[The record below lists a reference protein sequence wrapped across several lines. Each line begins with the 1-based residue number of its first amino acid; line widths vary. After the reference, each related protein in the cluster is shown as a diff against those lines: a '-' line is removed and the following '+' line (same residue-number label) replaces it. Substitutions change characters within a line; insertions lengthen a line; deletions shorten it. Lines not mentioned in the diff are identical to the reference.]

1 MKTSYGLII
10 IVMFSVGVTMAS
22 CGGSKQAPSVVQ
34 VNQETEVSVP
44 CDDKFSDKDFFRGI
58 GVGQSKDLNTARSKA
73 RMAANTELAGSV
85 STLIKRVAEKYVND
99 AGQVPADY
107 AETFEE
113 MSKEVIQQ
121 QLSNVSIACNKTVRT
136 TDNMFKVYM
145 ATEVR
150 KDEVF
155 ATLERNAAANKKLET
170 IFNREKFRK
179 NFDEE
184 MEAFAKTY
192 GNN

>member
-1 MKTSYGLII
+1 MKTHYV
-10 IVMFSVGVTMAS
+10 IVVAALAVGAMTAS
-22 CGGSKQAPSVVQ
+22 CGGSKQAPSVAQ
-34 VNQETEVSVP
+34 VNQETEVTVP
-44 CDDKFSDKDFFRGI
+44 CDDKVTDKEFFRGF
-58 GVGQSKDLNTARSKA
+58 GVGQSKDLNTARDKA
-73 RMAANTELAGSV
+73 RMAANTELAGSI
-85 STLIKRVAEKYVND
+85 STLMKRVAEKYVDD

-107 AETFEE
+107 AETFEA
-113 MSKEVIQQ
+113 MTKEVIQQ
-121 QLSNVSIACNKTVRT
+121 QISNVSVACNKTMRT
-136 TDNMFKVYM
+136 TDNMYKVYM
-145 ATEVR
+145 ATEAR

-155 ATLERNAAANKKLET
+155 ATLEKNAAANKKLAT

>member
-1 MKTSYGLII
+1 MKTNYGLII
-10 IVMFSVGVTMAS
+10 IVMLSVGAVMAS

-34 VNQETEVSVP
+34 VNQEAEVSVP
-44 CDDKFSDKDFFRGI
+44 CEDKFSDAAFFRGI
-58 GVGQSKDLNTARSKA
+58 GVGQSKDINTARSKA
-73 RMAANTELAGSV
+73 RMAANTELAGSI

-113 MSKEVIQQ
+113 MSKEVVQQ
-121 QLSNVSIACNKTVRT
+121 QISNVSIACNKTVRT
-136 TDNMFKVYM
+136 TDNMYKVYM

-155 ATLERNAAANKKLET
+155 ATLERNAAASKKLET

>member
-1 MKTSYGLII
+1 MKANYGLV
-10 IVMFSVGVTMAS
+10 IVVTFAMGAMMAS
-22 CGGSKQAPSVVQ
+22 CGGSKQAPSVAQ
-34 VNQETEVSVP
+34 VNQETEVSIP
-44 CDDKFSDKDFFRGI
+44 CDDKFTDKEFFRGI
-58 GVGQSKDLNTARSKA
+58 GIGQSKDLNTARDKA
-73 RMAANTELAGSV
+73 RMAANAELAGSI

-107 AETFEE
+107 AETFEA
-113 MSKEVIQQ
+113 MSKEIIQQ
-121 QLSNVSIACNKTVRT
+121 QISNVSIACNKTMRT
-136 TDNMFKVYM
+136 TDNMYKVYM

-150 KDEVF
+150 KEEVF
-155 ATLERNAAANKKLET
+155 ATLERNAAANNKLET

-184 MEAFAKTY
+184 MAAFAKTY